1 MFSTYFDR
9 HFWKKFQDRTR
20 DHRLWTMDEQ
30 TAFSMVNRPSSMVQ
44 NETFSPLS
52 LSNPIEM
59 AVSEQILV
67 QKAQKGD
74 PEAFEALVNEHQQYV
89 YNLALRV
96 VKDENEALDLA
107 QETFVRAWTA
117 LPNFKGQSQFR
128 TWLYRIVTNLCYNRL
143 PNLRRSLNDLGD
155 DVMEDIPE
163 AHLDTPAEAFEH
175 SETRQHLQDAI
186 QSLDSNYQLLIT
198 LRYQNELSYEEIA
211 STLNLPLGTV
221 KTGIFRAKEQLR
233 KSLAQ
238 LEESWITA

>member
-1 MFSTYFDR
+1 MADT
-9 HFWKKFQDRTR
+9 
-20 DHRLWTMDEQ
+20 
-30 TAFSMVNRPSSMVQ
+30 
-44 NETFSPLS
+44 ETNL
-52 LSNPIEM
+52 I
-59 AVSEQILV
+59 

-74 PEAFEALVNEHQQYV
+74 HDAFAALVDEHQRYV

-96 VKDENEALDLA
+96 VKDENEALDLT

-117 LPNFKGQSQFR
+117 LPNFKGQSQCR

-163 AHLDTPAEAFEH
+163 TNLHTPAQEFE
-175 SETRQHLQDAI
+175 SNETRQHLHQAI
-186 QSLDSNYQLLIT
+186 DSLDANYKLLIT
-198 LRYQNELSYEEIA
+198 LRYQNELSYDEIA

-238 LEESWITA
+238 LEDSWITA